1 MVLFTAELN
10 FWKKSVKA
18 SAETCVILENEL
30 DFSMSCIEE
39 LEAPQS
45 YLKLLNLQHKIVQ

>member
-45 YLKLLNLQHKIVQ
+45 YLKLLKLQHKIVQ